1 MSLRV
6 ERVLGVGG
14 WRGPCRVP
22 QRRFGVPPNGPWDT
36 EAAGFVRALL
46 DLPFE
51 SEVFEILQGTAEF
64 EVEADGTFAIVGID
78 GRVDV
83 NGIVHPL
90 AGRLPVC
97 KGDAVRVQAHCA
109 CLAFLSRPLPPAKL
123 DWHPERPA
131 SLRFLPTDGSF
142 NVPSLTVSRAFSRAG
157 VRLEGLPPNNQP
169 ERPSEPCCVGAI
181 QQTPGGELIVI
192 GPDGPIIGGYP
203 RLGTV
208 IEADL
213 HLVPRLKIGQEVA
226 LAPVDFAEAGSAV
239 GQRGAALAQQKSF
252 LALNDGFSATDS

>member
-6 ERVLGVGG
+6 ERVLGVAA
-14 WRGPCRVP
+14 WRKVCEKP

-36 EAAGFVRALL
+36 EATDLVCALL
-46 DLPFE
+46 DLPAE
-51 SEVFEILQGTAEF
+51 SEVFEILQGTTELK
-64 EVEADGTFAIVGID
+64 VEADGTLAVVGLD

-90 AGRLPVC
+90 ACRLSVSQ
-97 KGDAVRVQAHCA
+97 GEALRIQAHCA
-109 CLAFLSRPLPPAKL
+109 CLSFVSQPLPFAKL
-123 DWHPERPA
+123 DWYPERPTV
-131 SLRFLPTDGSF
+131 LRYLPTDAPIDL
-142 NVPSLTVSRAFSRAG
+142 PSLTVSRAFSRAG
-157 VRLEGLPPNNQP
+157 VRLEGLPPSNEP

-192 GPDGPIIGGYP
+192 GPDGPTIGGYP

-226 LAPVDFAEAGSAV
+226 LAPVDFAEARSAA
-239 GQRGAALAQQKSF
+239 GQQGERLARLKSL
-252 LALNDGFSATDS
+252 LALNDRFSATDS